1 MDRRQSDDYLERL
14 HKLAELRDRGVLS
27 EEEFLKTKAR
37 LLNEHPP
44 AGMTGRAPSEQN
56 FFRKNWLIVAGVGLL
71 VLLIAGLF
79 VMGRV
84 SSDGDDAG
92 INMAI
97 GNDMSGVVDPKAA
110 EALCGAEATYR
121 QISDSVFNKAI
132 EQYDGDPAPLI
143 SLRKS
148 VAVRVQYPLLR
159 GGDQAAERTDCS
171 GHIILDLPPTVRAA
185 FDGAKTLE
193 ADVDFS
199 VQPAA
204 DGSGNVVTAVGTERL
219 VERLVGAAGL
229 VEAAREAQQQQAK
242 TYSPSFDCAAAATG
256 VEQMICRD
264 EALSSLDRGLAKRY
278 AELKAQLSPDDWQE
292 VADLQRNFLDK
303 RGQCA
308 DITCV
313 KDAYIAQGRYLDQL
327 APAPLPGAPQ

>member
-27 EEEFLKTKAR
+27 EEEFLKTKTR
-37 LLNEHPP
+37 LLDEHPA
-44 AGMTGRAPSEQN
+44 AGMKGRGPAEQT

-71 VLLIAGLF
+71 FLLIAGLF
-79 VMGRV
+79 VMGRI
-84 SSDGDDAG
+84 SSGGDDAG
-92 INMAI
+92 VNMAI
-97 GNDMSGVVDPKAA
+97 GNDMAGVADPKAA

-132 EQYDGDPAPLI
+132 EQYEGDPAPLT

-148 VAVRVQYPLLR
+148 TAVRVQYPLLR

-171 GHIILDLPPTVRAA
+171 GHIILDLPPNVRAA

-219 VERLVGAAGL
+219 VERLVAAAGL
-229 VEAAREAQQQQAK
+229 VQSARETQQQAK
-242 TYSPSFDCAAAATG
+242 SYNPSFDCAAAATS
-256 VEQMICRD
+256 VEHMICQD
-264 EALSSLDRGLAKRY
+264 EALSSLDRGLARRY
-278 AELKAQLSPDDWQE
+278 AELKAQLSPDDWQQ

-313 KDAYIAQGRYLDQL
+313 KDAYIAQSRYLDQL
-327 APAPLPGAPQ
+327 APAQSSSAPQ